1 MRPPFPLLP
10 GAYAHTLPP
19 SEFNEVRFVRT
30 PHGFDPGAY
39 HDEAV
44 EQMLAMCPEPSEEQ
58 LQRRQRLLADMIA
71 HPDRTGYQTVQR
83 EPTEGSRLLEQAF
96 VEVRRMRG
104 EMIAVTR
111 GCKRVRKVRAS

>member
-10 GAYAHTLPP
+10 GARAHTLPA

-30 PHGFDPGAY
+30 PHGFDPGIY

-58 LQRRQRLLADMIA
+58 LQRRQRLLAEMIA
-71 HPDRTGYQTVQR
+71 HPDRNPFMTAQR
-83 EPTEGSRLLEQAF
+83 EPTEGSRLLQQAF
-96 VEVRRMRG
+96 VEVSRMRG
-104 EMIAVTR
+104 RMIAVSR
-111 GCKRVRKVRAS
+111 GAKS

>member
-10 GAYAHTLPP
+10 GARAHTLPA

-30 PHGFDPGAY
+30 PHGFDPGLY

-44 EQMLAMCPEPSEEQ
+44 EQMLAMCPEPSQEQ

-71 HPDRTGYQTVQR
+71 HPDRNPFMTAQC
-83 EPTEGSRLLEQAF
+83 EPTESSRLLERAF
-96 VEVRRMRG
+96 VEARQMRG
-104 EMIAVTR
+104 RMIAVTR
-111 GCKRVRKVRAS
+111 RHKP